1 MIVCRK
7 TQVMNY
13 HYSVRDNPEKHS
25 SRFWKLLGLSF
36 MFHSDEEVQDC
47 LEVTRIL
54 CVFSVDLYA
63 FFSKVQKLGGYN
75 VVTAN
80 RMWKPI
86 YDDLGGHQGSTSAAT
101 CTRRHYER

>member
-1 MIVCRK
+1 MFCSDKEFYDCMKVTVCI
-7 TQVMNY
+7 
-13 HYSVRDNPEKHS
+13 
-25 SRFWKLLGLSF
+25 F
-36 MFHSDEEVQDC
+36 
-47 LEVTRIL
+47 

>member
-1 MIVCRK
+1 MEKFVILVPLFYEVC
-7 TQVMNY
+7 
-13 HYSVRDNPEKHS
+13 S
-25 SRFWKLLGLSF
+25 
-36 MFHSDEEVQDC
+36 
-47 LEVTRIL
+47 IL
-54 CVFSVDLYA
+54 CCVFSVDLFA